1 MRRPLAI
8 VLGLL
13 LTSCPGDLDQALRQY
28 GYAPVRPAST
38 FWQPGAIV
46 YLKNFEPL
54 EVGYICTA
62 KQVMGENY
70 RPMQSPTQ
78 NADLARATRKAVT
91 FSANYLDMIKGDADL
106 HDVKSIK
113 MSLRNARIF
122 EVSDSDVDGRV
133 GKIDP
138 VCMRHVRRRMSNGDP
153 VTMISSAL
161 QADVVYTVQYDKSS
175 KLDNSAQ
182 LQMLQN
188 LALKLG
194 VEASALGGR
203 TIEAKDLIWGVRDD
217 RTLLSLFDRR
227 YMEQFDRRDSRL
239 LTDERTPSLV
249 DGYDIWHRE
258 PEVLQPCPPTP
269 SRRTS
274 GESTRSTTSQAQEHD
289 PDYTG
294 EMLDDGQEV
303 GQTEHELSRVLPD
316 AQAPGAAP
324 LPLHAPLTPAAGVT
338 GSFDDQIAAGAEL
351 LRQAAAKKALP
362 RTPDEAATYPDS
374 AAAPPADG
382 DATWFAA
389 EEAEAAPDGGQT
401 SDTDWGATVPRKAP
415 AEVEAW
421 AEGAPEQPATSEG
434 PASRGATTAP
444 DAPAASVDATAPPEG
459 AAPVAHGATNDASSA
474 APATAPGRPDEVNI
488 RQPRPAV
495 RRPASNKAKPPAGD
509 RRAGRRPRPA
519 QERRNSIG

>member
-70 RPMQSPTQ
+70 RPMQSPTL

-122 EVSDSDVDGRV
+122 EVSDSDVDSRV

-182 LQMLQN
+182 LEMLQN

-258 PEVLQPCPPTP
+258 PEVLEPCPPTP
-269 SRRTS
+269 SRRSSGASTS
-274 GESTRSTTSQAQEHD
+274 STTSRAQGHD
-289 PDYTG
+289 PDHTG
-294 EMLDDGQEV
+294 EVLDDGQEV
-303 GQTEHELSRVLPD
+303 GQTERELSRVLPD

-324 LPLHAPLTPAAGVT
+324 APLQAPLTPSAGAAG
-338 GSFDDQIAAGAEL
+338 SLDDQIAAGERL
-351 LRQAAAKKALP
+351 LRKAAAQKALP
-362 RTPDEAATYPDS
+362 RTPDEAAYPDP
-374 AAAPPADG
+374 AAVPPEDEGAASYPAD
-382 DATWFAA
+382 
-389 EEAEAAPDGGQT
+389 EAGAAPDGGQAE
-401 SDTDWGATVPRKAP
+401 DTEWSATAPEDASIEVGAQAEAPLEQAAPYEQPASMDPAATPDAAAAPANAPAP
-415 AEVEAW
+415 AE
-421 AEGAPEQPATSEG
+421 G
-434 PASRGATTAP
+434 TAP
-444 DAPAASVDATAPPEG
+444 VAGEATNAARSTAPAAPPVGPDDANVP
-459 AAPVAHGATNDASSA
+459 
-474 APATAPGRPDEVNI
+474 
-488 RQPRPAV
+488 QPRPAM
-495 RRPASNKAKPPAGD
+495 RRPASNKAKPPAAE
-509 RRAGRRPRPA
+509 RKAGRRPRPT